1 MFGTDVI
8 EFFEHN
14 YYNYNSLKLKIKNV
28 LYIMESKIIIKKL
41 STPKTKKEPKPKKEK
56 KSTGLKSKGQNM
68 LVRNETYSRDLYTQR
83 IEKLVKIA
91 KARIKEE
98 IEETQK
104 RTPSNNEVDKIYKDR
119 LNQYGKTLKKTMKSV
134 AVGGPAS
141 LL

>member
-1 MFGTDVI
+1 
-8 EFFEHN
+8 
-14 YYNYNSLKLKIKNV
+14 
-28 LYIMESKIIIKKL
+28 MESKIIIKKL
-41 STPKTKKEPKPKKEK
+41 STPKTKKEPKPKKK
-56 KSTGLKSKGQNM
+56 KSTGLKLKGQDT
-68 LVRNETYSRDLYTQR
+68 LVRNETYSRDLHTQR

-119 LNQYGKTLKKTMKSV
+119 LNQYGKTLKKTIKSV
-134 AVGGPAS
+134 AIGGPAS

>member
-1 MFGTDVI
+1 
-8 EFFEHN
+8 
-14 YYNYNSLKLKIKNV
+14 
-28 LYIMESKIIIKKL
+28 MESKIIIKKV
-41 STPKTKKEPKPKKEK
+41 SKPKTKKETPKKEPKPPK
-56 KSTGLKSKGQNM
+56 KKTSGIKSKGQDT
-68 LVRNETYSRDLYTQR
+68 LVREASYSRDLYSQR

-91 KARIKEE
+91 KERIKIE

-119 LNQYGKTLKKTMKSV
+119 LNEYGKTLKKTMKSV

>member
-1 MFGTDVI
+1 
-8 EFFEHN
+8 
-14 YYNYNSLKLKIKNV
+14 
-28 LYIMESKIIIKKL
+28 MESKIIIKKVDN
-41 STPKTKKEPKPKKEK
+41 PKTKSKKEPKPKKEK
-56 KSTGLKSKGQNM
+56 KSTGLKLKGQDT

-91 KARIKEE
+91 KERIKEE

-119 LNQYGKTLKKTMKSV
+119 LNEYGKTLKKTIKSV

>member
-1 MFGTDVI
+1 
-8 EFFEHN
+8 
-14 YYNYNSLKLKIKNV
+14 
-28 LYIMESKIIIKKL
+28 MESKIIIKKVDN
-41 STPKTKKEPKPKKEK
+41 PKTKSKKEPKPKKEK
-56 KSTGLKSKGQNM
+56 KLTGLKSKGQNM

-91 KARIKEE
+91 KERIKIE

>member
-1 MFGTDVI
+1 
-8 EFFEHN
+8 
-14 YYNYNSLKLKIKNV
+14 
-28 LYIMESKIIIKKL
+28 MESKIIIKKVDN
-41 STPKTKKEPKPKKEK
+41 PKTKSKKEPKPKKEK
-56 KSTGLKSKGQNM
+56 KSTGIKLKGQDT
-68 LVRNETYSRDLYTQR
+68 LVRNETYSRDLYSQR

-91 KARIKEE
+91 KERIKIE

-134 AVGGPAS
+134 AIGGPAS

>member
-1 MFGTDVI
+1 
-8 EFFEHN
+8 
-14 YYNYNSLKLKIKNV
+14 
-28 LYIMESKIIIKKL
+28 MESKIIIKKVDNPK
-41 STPKTKKEPKPKKEK
+41 TKTKKEPKPKKQK
-56 KSTGLKSKGQNM
+56 QSTGLKSKGQNT
-68 LVRNETYSRDLYTQR
+68 LVKNETYSRDLYTQR

-91 KARIKEE
+91 KERIKIE

>member
-1 MFGTDVI
+1 
-8 EFFEHN
+8 
-14 YYNYNSLKLKIKNV
+14 
-28 LYIMESKIIIKKL
+28 MESKIIIKKL

-56 KSTGLKSKGQNM
+56 KSSSRLKSKGQDT

-91 KARIKEE
+91 KERIKEE
-98 IEETQK
+98 IVDTQK
-104 RTPSNNEVDKIYKDR
+104 RTPSNSEVDKIYKDR
-119 LNQYGKTLKKTMKSV
+119 LNEYGKTLKKTMKSV

>member
-1 MFGTDVI
+1 
-8 EFFEHN
+8 
-14 YYNYNSLKLKIKNV
+14 
-28 LYIMESKIIIKKL
+28 MESKIIIKKVDKPKKQEKE
-41 STPKTKKEPKPKKEK
+41 TPKKEPKPPKKK
-56 KSTGLKSKGQNM
+56 TSGIQSKGQDT
-68 LVRNETYSRDLYTQR
+68 LVREASYSRDLYSQR

-91 KARIKEE
+91 KARIKEG

-119 LNQYGKTLKKTMKSV
+119 LNEYGKTLKKTMKSV

>member
-1 MFGTDVI
+1 
-8 EFFEHN
+8 
-14 YYNYNSLKLKIKNV
+14 
-28 LYIMESKIIIKKL
+28 MESKIIIKKVDN
-41 STPKTKKEPKPKKEK
+41 PKTKSKKEPKPKKQK
-56 KSTGLKSKGQNM
+56 QSTGLKLKGQDT
-68 LVRNETYSRDLYTQR
+68 LVKNETYSRDLHTQR

-119 LNQYGKTLKKTMKSV
+119 LNEYGKTLKKTMKSV
-134 AVGGPAS
+134 AIGGPAS

>member
-1 MFGTDVI
+1 
-8 EFFEHN
+8 
-14 YYNYNSLKLKIKNV
+14 
-28 LYIMESKIIIKKL
+28 MESKIIIKKL

-56 KSTGLKSKGQNM
+56 KITRIKSKGQDT
-68 LVRNETYSRDLYTQR
+68 LVREASYSRDLYSQR

-91 KARIKEE
+91 KERIKEE
-98 IEETQK
+98 IEDTQK

-119 LNQYGKTLKKTMKSV
+119 LNEYGKTLKKTMKSV

>member
-1 MFGTDVI
+1 
-8 EFFEHN
+8 
-14 YYNYNSLKLKIKNV
+14 
-28 LYIMESKIIIKKL
+28 MESKIKITKVDKPKKQAKDK
-41 STPKTKKEPKPKKEK
+41 TDKERKPEPKQKPKKEK
-56 KSTGLKSKGQNM
+56 KSSSGLKSKGQDT

-91 KARIKEE
+91 KERIKIE
-98 IEETQK
+98 IEEKQK

-134 AVGGPAS
+134 AIGGPAS